1 MDLKNLRSFTIN
13 LPASNKQLFGSNY
26 IKTTKYTLY
35 SFLPLSIINQYKRIA
50 NIYFLALSVLCLI
63 PEISPWDPVTQ
74 IAPTIFVLGIAIIR
88 EAIEDYYRYKSDT
101 LSNR

>member
-35 SFLPLSIINQYKRIA
+35 SFLPLSILNQYKRIA

-88 EAIEDYYRYKSDT
+88 EAIEDYYRYQSDT

>member
-1 MDLKNLRSFTIN
+1 MDLNNLRSFTIN

-35 SFLPLSIINQYKRIA
+35 SFLPLSILNQYKRIA

>member
-1 MDLKNLRSFTIN
+1 MDLKNLRSFSIN
-13 LPASNKQLFGSNY
+13 QPLPNNQQYGSNY
-26 IKTTKYTLY
+26 IKTTKYTFY
-35 SFLPLSIINQYKRIA
+35 SFLPLSILNQYKRIA

-74 IAPTIFVLGIAIIR
+74 IAPTVFVLGIAIIR

-101 LSNR
+101 LSNK

>member
-1 MDLKNLRSFTIN
+1 MLIFNSKAAVKRRGFRPKFSM
-13 LPASNKQLFGSNY
+13 
-26 IKTTKYTLY
+26 
-35 SFLPLSIINQYKRIA
+35 RIA

-74 IAPTIFVLGIAIIR
+74 IAPTVFVLGIAIIR

-101 LSNR
+101 LSNK